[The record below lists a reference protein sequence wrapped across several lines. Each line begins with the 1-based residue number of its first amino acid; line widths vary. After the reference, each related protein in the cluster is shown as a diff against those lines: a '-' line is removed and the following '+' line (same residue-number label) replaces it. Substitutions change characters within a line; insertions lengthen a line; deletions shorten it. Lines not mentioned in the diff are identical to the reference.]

1 MGLSGR
7 VLVGMHKALSPIS
20 RWRGIKRGA
29 RERERERER
38 ERDSKNKLKLDN
50 LQIQAFLGHQI

>member
-1 MGLSGR
+1 
-7 VLVGMHKALSPIS
+7 MHKALSPIS